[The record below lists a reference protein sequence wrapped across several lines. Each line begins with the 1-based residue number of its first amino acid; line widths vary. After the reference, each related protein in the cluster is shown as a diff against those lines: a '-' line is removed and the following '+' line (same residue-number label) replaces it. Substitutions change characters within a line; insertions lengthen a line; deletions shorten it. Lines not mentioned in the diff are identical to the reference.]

1 MVLFIL
7 CLRLLALAICQLS
20 IVLPLNVDN
29 LKGRA
34 EYATRKGPGD
44 QNGLLFHVAP
54 MQCYTN
60 RHLRYFFRL
69 LSEKA
74 VLWTEM
80 EKTDDL
86 LMSNSAGKRCI
97 LFHDNCYF

>member
-1 MVLFIL
+1 MSLLTFF
-7 CLRLLALAICQLS
+7 LRLLAMAMCQLS
-20 IVLPLNVDN
+20 FVLLLNVDN

-86 LMSNSAGKRCI
+86 LMSNSAGRRYTF
-97 LFHDNCYF
+97 FHDIYYS

>member
-1 MVLFIL
+1 MV
-7 CLRLLALAICQLS
+7 ICHISFVSL
-20 IVLPLNVDN
+20 LNVDN

-44 QNGLLFHVAP
+44 QKGLLFHVAP

-86 LMSNSAGKRCI
+86 LMSNSAGKRYT
-97 LFHDNCYF
+97 LVHDIYYS